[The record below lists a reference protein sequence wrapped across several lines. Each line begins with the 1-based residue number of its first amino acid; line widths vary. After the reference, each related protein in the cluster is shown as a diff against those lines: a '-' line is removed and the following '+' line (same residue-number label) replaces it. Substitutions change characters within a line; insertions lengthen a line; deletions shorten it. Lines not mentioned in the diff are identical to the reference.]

1 MRATFTY
8 LIGLNK
14 GNRAAFDDS
23 VISVGRASD
32 NDLSFGDHERRVSS
46 HHAHVSRRGD
56 QYVLLDLGSTNGT
69 MVNGRRV
76 VATEIHHD
84 DLIEF
89 GAGGPLV
96 RFAIESDADEQP
108 AASEGQRL
116 ARHPD
121 RSSRTSG
128 AEVVARPSRRNHR
141 SNGALILALVV
152 AMSIGA
158 AAGILASSS
167 LRLRDDE
174 MTFAEVAELN
184 SAAVV
189 LVRVEFEALDSNGLP
204 TTKEARTGSGFVISS
219 NGLIATNRHLIQAWA
234 YDASIISGRTTGIEI
249 IFQGQTRDNAVP
261 AEIYKFPADKDL
273 DVAVLKI
280 DRSGLPAVHGAEDQ
294 LERINQGEEVAII
307 GYPLGLDLLELTR
320 DVRIEPS
327 LATGIVSRVGH
338 DAIQLSL
345 RANRGNSG
353 GPALNRRGEVIGIVT
368 ANVGAA
374 PDITLCT
381 PISAAL
387 ELIKDR

>member
-8 LIGLNK
+8 QIGPNK
-14 GNRAAFDDS
+14 GERARFDGS
-23 VISVGRASD
+23 VVSVGRASD

-46 HHAHVSRRGD
+46 HHAQVSRRGD

-76 VATEIHHD
+76 VATEIHQD

-108 AASEGQRL
+108 TASEGL
-116 ARHPD
+116 ARQTD
-121 RSSRTSG
+121 RSSRTSS
-128 AEVVARPSRRNHR
+128 AEVVARLKRHNHR

-167 LRLRDDE
+167 LRLRDDDL
-174 MTFAEVAELN
+174 TFAEVAGLN
-184 SAAVV
+184 SGAVV
-189 LVRVEFEALDSNGLP
+189 LVRAEFEALDSNGQP
-204 TTKEARTGSGFVISS
+204 TTREARIGSGFVISP
-219 NGLIATNRHLIQAWA
+219 NGLIATNRHLIHAWE
-234 YDASIISGRTTGIEI
+234 YDASIISGRTTRLEV
-249 IFQGQTRDNAVP
+249 IFQGQTRDDAVP
-261 AEIYKFPADKDL
+261 AEVYKLPADKDL

-280 DRSGLPAVHGAEDQ
+280 DRSGLAAVHGAEDQ
-294 LERINQGEEVAII
+294 LERINQGDEVAII